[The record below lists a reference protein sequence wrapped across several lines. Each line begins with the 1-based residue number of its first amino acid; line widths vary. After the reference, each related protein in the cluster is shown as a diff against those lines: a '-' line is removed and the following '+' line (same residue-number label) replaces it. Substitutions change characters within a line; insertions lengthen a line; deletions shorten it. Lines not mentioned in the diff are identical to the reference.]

1 MSAARIRRLTLTNF
15 RSYRAAQIEVAAS
28 PVVLVGPNGAGKTN
42 LIEAI
47 SFLAPG
53 RGLRRA
59 TLDEVAFQEAD
70 GSWAVSAEVEGALGL
85 ATLGTG
91 IEAPATEGMA
101 VTRKCRIDREPAV
114 SVAAL
119 SDHVRVVWLVP
130 AMDAMFSGPAS
141 ERRRFLDRLAL
152 AVDAE
157 HSGRVAAL
165 ERALRSRNRL
175 LEEPRPDPH
184 WLDAI
189 EHETAEVAVAVAA
202 QRAETVARLQQA
214 LNARD
219 QPASEFP
226 AGEIALKGWI
236 EELVRQR
243 PAIEVEDRYRAVLR
257 DNRARDAAAGRT
269 LDGPHLTDLAVTH
282 ARKGIP
288 AADASTGE
296 QKALLIGL
304 ILAHAHLLTEMSGF
318 APALLLDEVVAHLDP
333 ARRTALYAELE
344 ALGAQVWMTGADPA
358 AFAEIEPRAQV
369 FEVSPG
375 CIARKRGPQAPDL
388 SRPERGGDARGPG
401 PGGSRQKTIVK
412 GARPATF
419 SCAPCPAADP
429 ANPAGGARASA

>member
-1 MSAARIRRLTLTNF
+1 MLRRLSLTNF
-15 RSYRAAQIEVAAS
+15 RSYRSAQIEVGDG
-28 PVVLVGPNGAGKTN
+28 PIVLVGPNGAGKTN

-47 SFLAPG
+47 SLLAPG

-59 TLDEVAFQEAD
+59 TLDEVAFQEGD
-70 GSWAVSAEVEGALGL
+70 GSWAVSADVEGALGL

-91 IEAPATEGMA
+91 IEAPPAPDMA
-101 VTRKCRIDREPAV
+101 ITRKCRIDREPAV

-119 SDHVRVVWLVP
+119 ADHMRVIWLVP

-165 ERALRSRNRL
+165 ERSLRSRNRL

-184 WLDAI
+184 WLDAV
-189 EHETAEVAVAVAA
+189 EHETAEIAVAVAA

-214 LNARD
+214 LKARD
-219 QPASEFP
+219 HPASVFP
-226 AGEIALKGWI
+226 SGEIALKGWI
-236 EELVRQR
+236 EELIRTR
-243 PAIEVEDRYRAVLR
+243 PAIEVEDRYRAVLK

-304 ILAHAHLLTEMSGF
+304 VLAHANLLAEMSGF
-318 APALLLDEVVAHLDP
+318 APVLLLDEVVAHLDP
-333 ARRTALYAELE
+333 ARRSALYGELE
-344 ALGAQVWMTGADPA
+344 ELGAQVWMTGADPA
-358 AFAEIEPRAQV
+358 AFAEIEPQAQI
-369 FEVSPG
+369 FEVAPG
-375 CIARKRGPQAPDL
+375 RIARK
-388 SRPERGGDARGPG
+388 DAR
-401 PGGSRQKTIVK
+401 
-412 GARPATF
+412 A
-419 SCAPCPAADP
+419 
-429 ANPAGGARASA
+429 

>member
-1 MSAARIRRLTLTNF
+1 MRAARIRRLTLTNF
-15 RSYRAAQIEVAAS
+15 RSYRTAQIEVAAG
-28 PVVLVGPNGAGKTN
+28 PIVLVGPNGAGKTN

-59 TLDEVAFQEAD
+59 TLDEVAFQEGD
-70 GSWAVSAEVEGALGL
+70 GSWAVSADVDGALGL

-91 IEAPATEGMA
+91 IEAPTPESTA

-119 SDHVRVVWLVP
+119 SDHVRVIWLVP

-165 ERALRSRNRL
+165 ERSLRSRNRL
-175 LEEPRPDPH
+175 LEEPRPDPY
-184 WLDAI
+184 WLDAV

-202 QRAETVARLQQA
+202 QRAETVGRLQQA
-214 LNARD
+214 LKARD
-219 QPASEFP
+219 NPASVFP
-226 AGEIALKGWI
+226 SGEIALKGWI

-243 PAIEVEDRYRAVLR
+243 PAIEVEDRYRAVLK

-269 LDGPHLTDLAVTH
+269 LDGPHLTDFSVTY
-282 ARKGIP
+282 AAKGIA

-304 ILAHAHLLTEMSGF
+304 ILAHAQLVAEMSGF
-318 APALLLDEVVAHLDP
+318 APLLLLDEVVAHLDP
-333 ARRTALYAELE
+333 ARRAALYGELE

-358 AFAEIEPRAQV
+358 AFAEIEAHAQV
-369 FEVSPG
+369 LEVSPG
-375 CIARKRGPQAPDL
+375 RVAR
-388 SRPERGGDARGPG
+388 RP
-401 PGGSRQKTIVK
+401 TI
-412 GARPATF
+412 
-419 SCAPCPAADP
+419 
-429 ANPAGGARASA
+429 